1 MLRPVIPAGSGS
13 GSFEDA
19 AGESGVAALDTSCV
33 VVIVAAIAAARG
45 VVVAE
50 VAAPGEPPLA
60 ANSLLG
66 ANSQNVSMRQHTSE
80 YVSIRQHASAYI
92 SMRQHLD
99 ANALL
104 PDAQMLTYADVC
116 YTKRMLTYADVCYT

>member
-13 GSFEDA
+13 GSCEDA
-19 AGESGVAALDTSCV
+19 TGESGVAAVDASCV
-33 VVIVAAIAAARG
+33 VVIVAAVAAARG

-66 ANSQNVSMRQHTSE
+66 ANSQNVSIRQHTSAYVRIPHRTAA
-80 YVSIRQHASAYI
+80 YVSIWGFPAKPR
-92 SMRQHLD
+92 
-99 ANALL
+99 
-104 PDAQMLTYADVC
+104 
-116 YTKRMLTYADVCYT
+116 TK